1 MIMKVLGIDEAG
13 RGPIIGPMVMCGYL
27 VNESKIEDLKKLGV
41 KDSKM
46 LSPSRREYLFEKL
59 TKLADDFIVV
69 KLSAKKITELMNEK
83 NLNKIEIGE
92 MAKIIDLMDPDK
104 VIIDSPEAN
113 TKKFADKIRA
123 KLSNKDVV
131 IVAENY
137 ADKKYPVVSAA
148 SIIAKVVRDREV
160 KKIEKELGKPIGSGY
175 PSDEVTMKYLEEL
188 ISSGKDS
195 DYIRKKW
202 ITYKR
207 LKNKY
212 SQRKLSSFGD
222 NDEEAD
228 DS

>member
-1 MIMKVLGIDEAG
+1 MKVLGIDEAG

-27 VNESKIEDLKKLGV
+27 IDSRKKDELKESGV

-46 LSPSRREYLFEKL
+46 LSPARREYLFGKL
-59 TKLADDFIVV
+59 MELADDFIVV
-69 KLSAKKITELMNEK
+69 KLSAKKLTGLMNEK
-83 NLNKIEIGE
+83 NLNKIEIDE
-92 MAKIIDLMDPDK
+92 MAKMIDLMNPDK
-104 VIIDSPEAN
+104 IIIDSPEAN
-113 TKKFADKIRA
+113 TKRFADKIRA
-123 KLSNKDVV
+123 KLSNKNVV

-148 SIIAKVVRDREV
+148 SIVAKVVRDREV
-160 KKIEKELGKPIGSGY
+160 KKIEKKLGKPIGSGY
-175 PSDEVTMKYLEEL
+175 PSDEITIKYLEEL
-188 ISSGKDS
+188 ISSGKDN

-212 SQRKLSSFGD
+212 SQKKLSSFGGS
-222 NDEEAD
+222 DEETN